1 MKRLQNQKGFGV
13 ASLIGTLIAFGFVSY
28 GIMQMGIEAQK
39 TTIYLK
45 SKNFYEQL
53 DVIKEAL
60 LAYQVDHIAAGEI
73 DPNIFAPNWAALTPD
88 YLPACPTTDNQN
100 GKCRKAEHTLWGT
113 TMTLKQVNLPTS
125 TGIRGMNQL
134 TIPLP
139 PVTEAFK
146 FEHDVHVAM
155 LLKLPFAHFNKPAN
169 TITWQVRQ
177 VGEELQHDGL
187 VRRTGDNSTLIG
199 DWDVGGD
206 FAITNTRD
214 VTVRNSDGSQRSLT
228 VGIPSVIAKH
238 NERIDK
244 PACPSGLSPS
254 ITTSI
259 KGFFNETNVPI
270 AFNNIGALRSYATE
284 NSTYWTIKLD
294 YWADVQGVK
303 TLLHDGEVLA
313 ELRCI
318 P

>member
-1 MKRLQNQKGFGV
+1 MKTLQNQQGFGMT
-13 ASLIGTLIAFGFVSY
+13 SLIGTLIVFGFVSY

-53 DVIKEAL
+53 DVIKETL
-60 LAYQVDHIAAGEI
+60 LAYQVDHIAAGEV

-88 YLPACPTTDNQN
+88 YLPACSTTDNQN
-100 GKCRKAEHTLWGT
+100 GECRKAEQTLWGT
-113 TMTLKQVNLPTS
+113 TMTLERVTLPLS
-125 TGIRGMNQL
+125 TGWRGLNQL

-146 FEHDVHVAM
+146 FEHDVHVAT
-155 LLKLPFAHFNKPAN
+155 LLKLPFSHFDESAN

-187 VRRTGDNSTLIG
+187 VRRTGDNSTLLG
-199 DWDVGGD
+199 DWDVGGN
-206 FAITNTRD
+206 FAITNARD

-228 VGIPSVIAKH
+228 VGIPIIIAKH
-238 NERIDK
+238 DERIDK
-244 PACPSGLSPS
+244 PACPSGLTPS
-254 ITTSI
+254 LTTSL
-259 KGFFNETNVPI
+259 KSFYNETNPR
-270 AFNNIGALRSYATE
+270 FSFSNLGALRSYAIE
-284 NSTYWTIKLD
+284 SSTYWTIKLD
-294 YWADVQGVK
+294 YWADVQGVN
-303 TLLHDGEVLA
+303 TQLHDGEIKV